1 MEWEG
6 RAARD
11 ARLSI
16 LVHSG
21 PRALEILDVQGFAT
35 FSAVRFS
42 PLSFFQWLRRDT
54 EALYSGGVLYI
65 GPRPPRSRVVSI
77 GSHDTA
83 HTCRKYINLH
93 VDHGSVASASHVD
106 MNGFDS
112 GDAVE
117 ILLRGTGELN

>member
-1 MEWEG
+1 MTPWLGMDNGMGGPG
-6 RAARD
+6 RSRRAS
-11 ARLSI
+11 SI

-54 EALYSGGVLYI
+54 KALYSGGVLYRAAARAVAL
-65 GPRPPRSRVVSI
+65 PSVPSVQCLARSDD

-83 HTCRKYINLH
+83 HT
-93 VDHGSVASASHVD
+93 
-106 MNGFDS
+106 
-112 GDAVE
+112 
-117 ILLRGTGELN
+117 